1 MKPHKHAEVIKKW
14 ADGHPVQWREGPLD
28 GWKDTIAPSW
38 GFAVEFRVRPAT
50 KWFGLAKSGPV
61 PYFFDSLDD
70 CKEFAPHC
78 LSYHSIEIPE

>member
-50 KWFGLAKSGPV
+50 K
-61 PYFFDSLDD
+61 
-70 CKEFAPHC
+70 
-78 LSYHSIEIPE
+78 